1 MGSWCWVGSGKGK
14 PPAQGR
20 TGDSAPSV
28 PARPDETAGL
38 LNRMS
43 AVSVSHP
50 RAAATLSAMS
60 ISPGALPSAPVAS
73 RAITPVRLHL
83 RPAWSGPRTPLQ
95 HTWEGVV
102 NVDQFRWMVRRDLQD
117 QLALVQRELKG
128 KHVRAVGMFDDELR
142 VFCPSPSSFMGYEPK
157 DPRTNWQTVDYVMD
171 SLLDR
176 GLQPMFTT
184 SFIPSA
190 MASGPVTVFTT
201 QGHTSPP
208 RDWKQ
213 WEAFVCEAVQHAVDR
228 YSLSV
233 VREWYFEVWN
243 EPNLPG
249 WFWGG
254 DQNDFHRLWQST
266 HRAIKS
272 VDASL
277 RVGGPS
283 AARGEWL
290 EELLDFGARHDCAPD
305 YLISH
310 VYNNDS
316 PAGQALAPFETT
328 STSPDRGSR
337 SPDHAIGL
345 MRDVRAQIDR
355 AGFRG
360 ELHWNEW
367 GRSFHG
373 VDHRRE
379 HPSEAAFI
387 ARLLGEVSQTADA
400 FAYWCVSDIY
410 DQVGYGREAF
420 HGGYGLLSLQGLRK
434 PAYHAFQLLSHLGH
448 QRVAVTG
455 DGIDTF
461 RTAIVTAPADGRA
474 AALVYA
480 YDHADNPTTTSVSV
494 SVDLP
499 PGATSAKLYR
509 VDSTENNVLARWRA
523 LGAPAYLSRAQT
535 RELAAVDALTAS
547 SAAVRLESADGR
559 RTAHFTMECPGL
571 ALLEIDVPSS
581 APGAR

>member
-1 MGSWCWVGSGKGK
+1 MPSH
-14 PPAQGR
+14 
-20 TGDSAPSV
+20 TGVPSSAPATPPV
-28 PARPDETAGL
+28 TA
-38 LNRMS
+38 
-43 AVSVSHP
+43 
-50 RAAATLSAMS
+50 
-60 ISPGALPSAPVAS
+60 SPHALAPG
-73 RAITPVRLHL
+73 PLHL
-83 RPAWSGPRTPLQ
+83 RPAWNGPRTVLR

-117 QLALVQRELKG
+117 QLALVQRELRA

-142 VFCPSPSSFMGYEPK
+142 AFCPSPASFMGYEPK
-157 DPRTNWQTVDYVMD
+157 EPRTNWQNIDYVMD

-176 GLQPMFTT
+176 GLHPMFTT

-201 QGHTSPP
+201 KGHTSPP
-208 RDWKQ
+208 RDWVQ
-213 WEAFVCEAVQHAVDR
+213 WENFVRESVQHAVDR
-228 YSLSV
+228 YSLAV

-254 DQNDFHRLWQST
+254 THEEFHRLWQTT

-283 AARGEWL
+283 AARAEWL
-290 EELLDFGARHDCAPD
+290 DELLAFGTRHDCAPD
-305 YLISH
+305 YLTAH

-316 PAGQALAPFETT
+316 PAGEALAPFEGAQ
-328 STSPDRGSR
+328 SARNSR

-345 MRDVRAQIDR
+345 IRDVRARIDR

-360 ELHWNEW
+360 EVHWNEW

-373 VDHRRE
+373 VDHHRE

-387 ARLLGEVSQTADA
+387 ARLLGEVSQEADA

-410 DQVGYGREAF
+410 DQVGFGREAF
-420 HGGYGLLSLQGLRK
+420 HGGYGLLNLQGLRK
-434 PAYHAFQLLSHLGH
+434 PAYHAFQLLSRLGTA
-448 QRVAVTG
+448 RVATSGG
-455 DGIDTF
+455 DSF
-461 RTAIVTAPADGRA
+461 RNAIVTAPVAGRA
-474 AALVYA
+474 HVLVYA
-480 YDHADNPTTTSVSV
+480 YDHADNPATTSLAVA
-494 SVDLP
+494 VDLP
-499 PGATSAKLYR
+499 PDSTPVALYR

-523 LGAPAYLSRAQT
+523 LGSPAYLSREQT
-535 RELAAVDALTAS
+535 RDLAAVDALTPSTS
-547 SAAVRLESADGR
+547 SIRLESVDGR
-559 RTAHFTMECPGL
+559 RTAHFTMESPGL
-571 ALLEIDVPSS
+571 ALLEIAVPGS
-581 APGAR
+581 ATLTS